1 MAGVTLEGFQV
12 KRLNEIIAGLK
23 QNAKPIFQDL
33 VKPGDEV
40 DTSDASTIGRLIGLM
55 SLQFDE
61 CWQALQEVYNAF
73 DPDVATGVAL
83 DNIVEYIGV
92 TRRMGS
98 PTVVRTSVWGLTGT
112 YIAEGQTIRGDD
124 GSRFT
129 STTALTF
136 SVNDLIGAA
145 IRPSPVEGE
154 DCVITFITDEG
165 IFTLEHTVGVGE
177 GVEDVIAS
185 WQSQFDALALER
197 VNGYSQD
204 DKLYIVPTEYYAY
217 ITFPTVSNSTIVEVK
232 KRLTFNSVDEGDIPA
247 PLDTLTTILTP
258 VYGWLSVNN
267 EVSAERGSSYET
279 DEELRERFRVSKA
292 LRANNMAESLYAQLI
307 ELEDVVAL
315 RIYENMTDLPDVLGL
330 PAHSYRVVIRGGT
343 DTNIGEVIWN
353 NKPHGIAT
361 DGTTSVVVRDSQNIE
376 RTVKFSRAVE
386 VPVYVKLEIRQT
398 DATFSTADVE
408 TIREAIVNYLNQQT
422 AFGEPVIYTRL
433 FTPANAATGYQ
444 IDNLEIGKSVATL
457 GTSNL
462 TLNYDE
468 YPVGK
473 PELIDITILT

>member
-73 DPDVATGVAL
+73 DPDVATGAAL

-92 TRRMGS
+92 TRRQGS
-98 PTVVRTSVWGLTGT
+98 PTVVRASVWGLTGT
-112 YIAEGQTIRGDD
+112 TLAEGQTIRGDD

-129 STTALTF
+129 STASLTF
-136 SVNDLIGAA
+136 NLNDVIGAG
-145 IRPSPVEGE
+145 IRPVPIEGQE
-154 DCVITFITDEG
+154 SSFTFITDEG
-165 IFTLEHTVGVGE
+165 IFTLEHTGAEGE
-177 GVEDVIAS
+177 DIQDILSA

-197 VNGYSQD
+197 VNGYVQD
-204 DKLYIVPTEYYAY
+204 DKFYVVPTEYYAY
-217 ITFPTVSNSTIVEVK
+217 ITFPTLNNATAVEVK
-232 KRLTFNSVDEGDIPA
+232 KRLTFNSADEGDIPA

-258 VYGWLSVNN
+258 VYGWLSVTN

-315 RIYENMTDLPDVLGL
+315 RIYENMTDLPDTLGL
-330 PAHSYRVVIRGGT
+330 PAHSYMVVIRGGT
-343 DTNIGEVIWN
+343 DTNIGEAIWN

-361 DGTTSVVVRDSQNIE
+361 HGTSTVVIKDSQNIE

-386 VPVYVKLEIRQT
+386 VPVYVKIEIQRT
-398 DATFSTADVE
+398 DATFSNESIED
-408 TIREAIVNYLNQQT
+408 IREAVVNYINQQT

-444 IDNLEIGKSVATL
+444 INSLEIGKSVATL

-462 TLNYDE
+462 VLNYDE

-473 PELIDITILT
+473 PGLVDITVVT

>member
-61 CWQALQEVYNAF
+61 CWQAMQEVYNAF
-73 DPDVATGVAL
+73 DPDVAAGVAL
-83 DNIVEYIGV
+83 DNIVEYLGV
-92 TRRMGS
+92 SRRLGR
-98 PTVVRTSVWGLTGT
+98 PTVVRASVWGQTGVT
-112 YIAEGQTIRGDD
+112 LAEGQTIRGDD
-124 GSRFT
+124 GNRFV
-129 STTALTF
+129 STTPLTF
-136 SVNDLIGAA
+136 SNNDLIGVAV
-145 IRPSPVEGE
+145 RPSPIEGLNSSF
-154 DCVITFITDEG
+154 TFIVDEG
-165 IFTLEHTVGVGE
+165 IFTIEHTVLAGQSAQ
-177 GVEDVIAS
+177 DVLNS
-185 WQSQFDALALER
+185 WQTQFDSLELDR
-197 VNGYSQD
+197 IDGYIED
-204 DKLYIVPTEYYAY
+204 DKFYVVPKEYYTYFTLPGTTNA
-217 ITFPTVSNSTIVEVK
+217 TLVEVK
-232 KRLTFNSVDEGDIPA
+232 KRLTFNSIEEGDIPA
-247 PLDTLTTILTP
+247 PLHTLKTILTP
-258 VYGWLSVNN
+258 VFGWLSVDN
-267 EVSAERGSSYET
+267 EVTAERGSAYET

-292 LRANNMAESLYAQLI
+292 LRANNMSESLYAQLI
-307 ELEDVVAL
+307 ELEDVVSL
-315 RIYENMTDLPDVLGL
+315 RIYENMTDIPDVLGL
-330 PAHSYRVVIRGGT
+330 PAHSYMVVIRGGT
-343 DTNIGEVIWN
+343 DSSIGEAIWN

-361 DGTTSVVVRDSQNIE
+361 HGTTSVVVRDSQNLE

-386 VPVYVKLEIRQT
+386 VPVYVKIEIERT
-398 DATFSTADVE
+398 DATFSNE
-408 TIREAIVNYLNQQT
+408 SIEEIREAVVNYINQQT

-444 IDNLEIGKSVATL
+444 INSLEIGKSVVTL

-473 PELIDITILT
+473 PELVDITVVT

>member
-61 CWQALQEVYNAF
+61 CWQAMQEVYNAF
-73 DPDVATGVAL
+73 DPDVATGAAL

-92 TRRMGS
+92 TRRLGS
-98 PTVVRTSVWGLTGT
+98 PTVVRASVWGQTGVT
-112 YIAEGQTIRGDD
+112 LAEGQTIRGDD
-124 GSRFT
+124 GNRFT
-129 STTALTF
+129 STTSLTF

-145 IRPSPVEGE
+145 LRPTVVAGE
-154 DCVITFITDEG
+154 ASSFTFITDEG
-165 IFTLEHTVGVGE
+165 IFTLEHNTVTGDSA
-177 GVEDVIAS
+177 EDILND
-185 WQSQFDALALER
+185 WQTQFDDLELER
-197 VNGYSQD
+197 VSGYIVE
-204 DKLYIVPTEYYAY
+204 DKFYIVPTEYYAY
-217 ITFPTVSNSTIVEVK
+217 ITFPTTTNTTIVEVK
-232 KRLTFNSVDEGDIPA
+232 KRLTFNSVEEGDIPA
-247 PLDTLTTILTP
+247 PLHTLTTILTP
-258 VYGWLSVNN
+258 VYGWLSVDN

-315 RIYENMTDLPDVLGL
+315 RIYENMTDLPDMLGL
-330 PAHSYRVVIRGGT
+330 PAHSFMVVIRGGT
-343 DTNIGEVIWN
+343 DTNIGEAIWN

-361 DGTTSVVVRDSQNIE
+361 HGTTSVVVRDSQNLE

-386 VPVYVKLEIRQT
+386 VPVYIKIEIERT
-398 DATFSTADVE
+398 DATFSNE
-408 TIREAIVNYLNQQT
+408 SIEEIREAVVSYINQQT

-444 IDNLEIGKSVATL
+444 INSLEIGKSVATL

-473 PELIDITILT
+473 PELVDITVAI

>member
-61 CWQALQEVYNAF
+61 CWQAMQEVYNAF
-73 DPDVATGVAL
+73 DPDVATGAAL

-92 TRRMGS
+92 TRRLGS
-98 PTVVRTSVWGLTGT
+98 PTVVRASVWGQTGVT
-112 YIAEGQTIRGDD
+112 LAEGQTIRGED
-124 GSRFT
+124 GNRFT
-129 STTALTF
+129 STTSLTF
-136 SVNDLIGAA
+136 STNELIGAA
-145 IRPSPVEGE
+145 IRPSPIEGQ
-154 DCVITFITDEG
+154 DSSFTFIVDEG
-165 IFTLEHTVGVGE
+165 IFTLEHSTVTGDSA
-177 GVEDVIAS
+177 EDILND
-185 WQSQFDALALER
+185 WQTQFSDLELER
-197 VNGYSQD
+197 VRGYIVE
-204 DKLYIVPTEYYAY
+204 DKFYVVPTEYYAY
-217 ITFPTVSNSTIVEVK
+217 ITFPVTTNATIVEVK
-232 KRLTFNSVDEGDIPA
+232 KRLTFNSVEEGDIPA
-247 PLDTLTTILTP
+247 PLHTLTTILTP
-258 VYGWLSVNN
+258 VFGWLSVDN

-292 LRANNMAESLYAQLI
+292 LRSNNMAESLYAQLI

-315 RIYENMTDLPDVLGL
+315 RIYENMTDLPDMLGL
-330 PAHSYRVVIRGGT
+330 PAHSFMVVIRGGT
-343 DTNIGEVIWN
+343 DTNIGEAIWN

-361 DGTTSVVVRDSQNIE
+361 HGTTSVVVRDSQNLE

-444 IDNLEIGKSVATL
+444 IDSLEIGKSLATL